1 MTTAREL
8 DQHPATPVVHLSRR
22 AALEAERAAARKP
35 ARRARTAQA
44 TPTPP
49 AQATTAPSAQATPAP
64 RTTDSTARVARVDAP
79 APTTTGTAPAP
90 AGQRQRAGRRATA
103 ARATTEHVDGRI
115 THVVRRP
122 SPTVARPAGAAS
134 ASRSA
139 RSRSAALTG
148 RASRITVT
156 SAIAALAMF
165 AASAMP
171 AHASAGTSMA
181 TSTIAPTVRTQD
193 YAVTQ
198 AIAATGLDRDGFTIG
213 GGTPVVRSAPSTA
226 GTAAG
231 SAGSAAPQAAVSF
244 GGEVRSPFPGPVRM
258 SSGFGYRSAPC
269 GACSSL
275 HQGLDFNPGMGAAIG
290 AVAAG
295 TVRVSGTY
303 FSYGN
308 AVIIDHVVDGREVST
323 LYGHMIPGSSPLKV
337 GDRVEAGQFVGQVG
351 SSGVSTGAHLHL
363 EVLMDGVTPID
374 PKAWLEARIGRPLT
388 T

>member
-8 DQHPATPVVHLSRR
+8 DQHPDTPVVHLSRR

-35 ARRARTAQA
+35 ARRERTAKPERAPKLARTAA
-44 TPTPP
+44 ERP
-49 AQATTAPSAQATPAP
+49 AKPE
-64 RTTDSTARVARVDAP
+64 RT
-79 APTTTGTAPAP
+79 
-90 AGQRQRAGRRATA
+90 GRRATA
-103 ARATTEHVDGRI
+103 ARATTEHVDSRI
-115 THVVRRP
+115 QHVVRRP
-122 SPTVARPAGAAS
+122 APGVSRAPSAPR
-134 ASRSA
+134 ASRSH
-139 RSRSAALTG
+139 
-148 RASRITVT
+148 RASRITLT
-156 SAIAALAMF
+156 SALAALAMF

-181 TSTIAPTVRTQD
+181 TATLAPSVRTQD

-198 AIAATGLDRDGFTIG
+198 AISASALDRDEFTVG
-213 GGTPVVRSAPSTA
+213 G
-226 GTAAG
+226 G
-231 SAGSAAPQAAVSF
+231 SAGAPGTSVSY
-244 GGEVRSPFPGPVRM
+244 GGEIRSPFPGPVRM

-275 HQGLDFNPGMGAAIG
+275 HQGLDFNPGMGAPIG

-303 FSYGN
+303 FSYGT
-308 AVIIDHVVDGREVST
+308 AVIIDHVVDGRNIST

-337 GDRVEAGQFVGQVG
+337 GDTVEAGEFIGKVG

-374 PKAWLEARIGRPLT
+374 PEAWLEARIGRSLT
-388 T
+388 A